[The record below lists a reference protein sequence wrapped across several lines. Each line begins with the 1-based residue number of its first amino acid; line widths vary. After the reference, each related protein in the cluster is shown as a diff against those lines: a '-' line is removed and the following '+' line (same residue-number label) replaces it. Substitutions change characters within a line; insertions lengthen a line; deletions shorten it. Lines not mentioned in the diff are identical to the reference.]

1 MKCLLRILLSA
12 AVALPPLVAGGSAI
26 AQKYG
31 GTLRVFHRD
40 SPANMSIHEEGTIS
54 VIAPIMPIFNN
65 LVVFN
70 QHEKQNRLD
79 NIVPDLAESW
89 NWSEDGKDLTFKL
102 RQGVKWHDGKPFTAA
117 DVKCTWD
124 LLAGRAQDRLRT
136 NFRAAW
142 YENLAEVTASG
153 DYEVTFR
160 LKQRQPAFLALLA
173 SGYSPV
179 YPCHVPAKDMRVFP
193 IGTGPF
199 KFVEYKPNQGIRL
212 ARNPDYWRPDRPYLD
227 GIEWTIIPNRSTSI
241 LGFVSGKF
249 DMTFPYDV
257 TVPLL
262 KDIKN
267 QAPQAVCEMRP
278 VNVRTTLLPNHRITP
293 FDNVEVRRA
302 LALALDRQAFITII
316 SEGTGDMG
324 GVMLP
329 PPEGAW
335 GMSPEQLLALPGYG
349 NDVAKNRAEAREL
362 MKKAGYGPD
371 KRLKVTLSAR
381 NLPSYRDPAA
391 ILIDQLKDIWI
402 DAELEPVETANWGAK
417 LRRFDFTIA
426 LALSGSAVDDPDPQ
440 YIGNYICGTL
450 LNYTGFCHSEMD
462 RLIQEQSMQA
472 DPEIRKEIV
481 FKIERILA
489 EHAVRPVIYYNRAGT
504 CWHPPVKGLTV
515 MANSP
520 YNGWR
525 MEDVWLDR

>member
-1 MKCLLRILLSA
+1 M
-12 AVALPPLVAGGSAI
+12 
-26 AQKYG
+26 
-31 GTLRVFHRD
+31 
-40 SPANMSIHEEGTIS
+40 
-54 VIAPIMPIFNN
+54 
-65 LVVFN
+65 
-70 QHEKQNRLD
+70 RL
-79 NIVPDLAESW
+79 
-89 NWSEDGKDLTFKL
+89 
-102 RQGVKWHDGKPFTAA
+102 
-117 DVKCTWD
+117 
-124 LLAGRAQDRLRT
+124 
-136 NFRAAW
+136 
-142 YENLAEVTASG
+142 
-153 DYEVTFR
+153 
-160 LKQRQPAFLALLA
+160 
-173 SGYSPV
+173 
-179 YPCHVPAKDMRVFP
+179 FP

-199 KFVEYKPNQGIRL
+199 KFVEYKPNQGIKL
-212 ARNPDYWRPDRPYLD
+212 ARNPDYWRPGRPYLD

-249 DMTFPYDV
+249 DMTFPYDI

-267 QAPQAVCEMRP
+267 QAPQAICEMRP
-278 VNVRTTLLPNHRITP
+278 VNVRTTLLPNHRVAP

-335 GMSPEQLLALPGYG
+335 GMSPEELHTLPGYG
-349 NDVAKNRAEAREL
+349 RDVAKNRAEAREL

-371 KRLKVTLSAR
+371 KRLKVTLVAR

-391 ILIDQLKDIWI
+391 ILIDQLKEVWI

-440 YIGNYICGTL
+440 YIENYVCGTL
-450 LNYTGFCHSEMD
+450 RNYPGFCHPEMD
-462 RLIQEQSMQA
+462 RLIQEQSQQSDA
-472 DPEIRKEIV
+472 AARKEV
-481 FKIERILA
+481 VSRIERILA

-504 CWHPPVKGLTV
+504 CWHPAVKGLTV